1 MSYFSRQMRFK
12 IGQVSVSYWQKP
24 IPGCPLQFLDSEFG
38 QNVNAGAVLGEFEGW
53 QHAAIAQRS
62 GAASEFFWSAVDHSQ
77 KKRRLFIC
85 SNSSTTPRSNFGFW
99 LFLPRLPKNNIS
111 YVMAPKHEIPY
122 GWQAQFLKKFHC
134 PKNSRSVGEKI
145 QSFWFLK
152 IERNWAICE
161 LSSVEWF

>member
-1 MSYFSRQMRFK
+1 M
-12 IGQVSVSYWQKP
+12 
-24 IPGCPLQFLDSEFG
+24 LQLQYHSE
-38 QNVNAGAVLGEFEGW
+38 V
-53 QHAAIAQRS
+53 
-62 GAASEFFWSAVDHSQ
+62 
-77 KKRRLFIC
+77 RLWILTVFA
-85 SNSSTTPRSNFGFW
+85 PFA
-99 LFLPRLPKNNIS
+99 KNNIS

-161 LSSVEWF
+161 LSSVE